1 MNFIECYGIEEKL
14 LFLQALMRTGHCH
27 FHVQFVRDEAGI
39 NKPMYATRNL
49 MLVQPEQAGI
59 T

>member
-14 LFLQALMRTGHCH
+14 LFLQALMQAGHCH

-39 NKPMYATRNL
+39 NKEYNVGTTRTSGNHL
-49 MLVQPEQAGI
+49 I
-59 T
+59 